1 MVLKKIRAFTLF
13 EIVMVAAIIW
23 ILTLWMTTYMWNSWE
38 RAKIIEAQWCASAIW
53 WELKNYVYN
62 ALTSKILKT
71 GDDYISPDYYF
82 IDLRENDSFI
92 NICDNVSTPMYYCN
106 NIILWYSIWELNNY
120 SSDAREEINIFK
132 KINTNN
138 ICHNWKIKLWYFWSW
153 NTIQYMIMNK
163 WFTQKNINQNKVFY
177 LEGDVF
183 THSDYIKLTTWDII
197 VALCYDKECESRKHI
212 GRRHIDARS
221 RTIEFQKCKF
231 YNEDDP
237 TICKTREDE
246 QDDET

>member
-1 MVLKKIRAFTLF
+1 MELKKIRAFTLF

-38 RAKIIEAQWCASAIW
+38 RAKIIEAQWCASAMW

-71 GDDYISPDYYF
+71 GDQYIYPDYYYIDF
-82 IDLRENDSFI
+82 IDEDFLW
-92 NICDNVSTPMYYCN
+92 CN
-106 NIILWYSIWELNNY
+106 TMFGSCKKLGLWYSTGDLKVSA
-120 SSDAREEINIFK
+120 SSADQSIQFYKEISPE
-132 KINTNN
+132 KICN
-138 ICHNWKIKLWYFWSW
+138 NWKLNIKFQRTWDLVK
-153 NTIQYMIMNK
+153 YMIMNK
-163 WFTQKNINQNKVFY
+163 WFTPKKINDTKTFYMQVGVYTNLDEYKAITWNIIILLCNNK
-177 LEGDVF
+177 D
-183 THSDYIKLTTWDII
+183 
-197 VALCYDKECESRKHI
+197 CETVKQIWRYY
-212 GRRHIDARS
+212 IDARS
-221 RTIEFQKCKF
+221 QTIEFQKCKF